1 MAGVGRVDAKCAQAQ
16 RRNHRDLRL
25 SATADETQI
34 CYHLSMGRVYFR
46 TETGMLYFVDS
57 EFAPETDIIRAALK
71 GMGDKLS
78 VTQLY
83 LDKHSVLKAAFRV
96 HLTSQQARVVLV
108 ALRFCDFLVNVS
120 TPIN

>member
-16 RRNHRDLRL
+16 RRNYRDLRL
-25 SATADETQI
+25 PASADEIQI

-57 EFAPETDIIRAALK
+57 EFAPEADIIRASLRGLGK
-71 GMGDKLS
+71 ELS

-83 LDKHSVLKAAFRV
+83 LDKHRVLKAAFRLY
-96 HLTSQQARVVLV
+96 LTSQQARVVLV
-108 ALRFCDFLVNVS
+108 ALRLSNIQVNIS
-120 TPIN
+120 RSLY